1 MTIVA
6 LGKQVFTILYIE
18 SLKSIVTSLT
28 FSRSSLGIF
37 SRIALTVSAFCT
49 LYRGYKRLLHA
60 VASLAGQEH
69 IDLAANLS
77 LVNTAILAQIPRQQH
92 PVNGM
97 VFLLPVIKTAQ
108 AFLVVP
114 PKRTWL

>member
-37 SRIALTVSAFCT
+37 SRIALTVSAFVPFT
-49 LYRGYKRLLHA
+49 EAISVFFMPWPALL
-60 VASLAGQEH
+60 VR
-69 IDLAANLS
+69 
-77 LVNTAILAQIPRQQH
+77 NTYTSPQI
-92 PVNGM
+92 
-97 VFLLPVIKTAQ
+97 
-108 AFLVVP
+108 
-114 PKRTWL
+114 